1 MARSWG
7 TLIGPID
14 VLYAGLVVTHG
25 ELVRNNNPLIINEP
39 LIIAV
44 DPGGTT
50 GLATY
55 SREVGLRTM
64 QGPPYDIIKWVDDSI
79 GVGAIG
85 LIICESFT
93 IGQGTLKKSR
103 EGSNT
108 AIETIGV
115 IRWLAYRAGVGFRL
129 QSPAEAKGFSTNLKL
144 RAVGWYDGIPEHA
157 RDAARHLLLACVRE
171 GLVSAESVIPPN
183 ERGMMGDGKGE
194 SIGVS

>member
-1 MARSWG
+1 MIFA
-7 TLIGPID
+7 I
-14 VLYAGLVVTHG
+14 
-25 ELVRNNNPLIINEP
+25 
-39 LIIAV
+39 

-55 SREVGLRTM
+55 SRENGLRVM
-64 QGPPYDIIKWVDDSI
+64 QGPPYEIIEWVEANVRTADL
-79 GVGAIG
+79 VV
-85 LIICESFT
+85 CESFT

-129 QSPAEAKGFSTNLKL
+129 QSPAEAKGFSTNFKL

-171 GLVSAESVIPPN
+171 GLVPAESVIPVN
-183 ERGMMGDGKGE
+183 ERGMMGEGKGE